1 MGKDEFDNELRLFR
15 EAVRDAVPLR
25 VEPRHRPVPRKPA
38 PVPVQ
43 RLLDDREAL
52 RASQEAD
59 FDDDEPPETG
69 QSESYLAPGIGRD
82 VLRKLRRGAWRV
94 ERELDLH
101 GLTKEGARVEV
112 AAFLQECVKQR
123 WRCVRIVHGKG
134 LGSRDRVPVL
144 KGRVRVWLTKRA
156 EVLAYC
162 EPPEARGG
170 GGALLVLLKG

>member
-1 MGKDEFDNELRLFR
+1 MGKDDVDDELALFR

-25 VEPRHRPVPRKPA
+25 VEPRHRPIVRKPP
-38 PVPVQ
+38 PVPAQ
-43 RLLDDREAL
+43 RLLDEQQAL
-52 RASQEAD
+52 RESYEAD

-69 QSESYLAPGIGRD
+69 QSESYLASGIGRD

-112 AAFLQECVKQR
+112 DQFMQQCIKQR

-144 KGRVRVWLTKRA
+144 KGRVRLWLARRA
-156 EVLAYC
+156 EVMAYC

-170 GGALLVLLKG
+170 GGAILVLLRG